1 MLLRSRANFSCM
13 KIRFILLAML
23 LGWSCNAWAQ
33 VSLRGKITD
42 AQGQAVE
49 GANVWLEGLKR
60 GTTSDRFG
68 GFSLPNLRTGTFQVV
83 ISYVGYQDLVE
94 TVKLESTHELA
105 FVLSE
110 KTYNMDALV
119 VKSTRSDR
127 KTPMTYANLNAE
139 QINKNNQGQDVPFI
153 LQWTPSAV
161 VTSDAGAGI
170 GYTGIRIRGTDATRI
185 NVTINGIPLNDSE
198 SQGVFWVNMPDFS
211 SSTNDVQIQRGVG
224 TSTNGAAA
232 FGATI
237 NLNTAKVRQDPYAEI
252 NGTVGS
258 FNTLRSNVQFG
269 TGQLKSGFSVDGR
282 LSKIT
287 SDGYIDRASS
297 DLNSYYLSAAWTG
310 KKQLLRLNVFSGH
323 EITYQAWNGVPAN
336 LINDPATRTYNSAG
350 TEKPGE
356 PYNNEVD
363 NYRQTHYQLI
373 FNRAIAPAWNL
384 NLALHYTRGLGFYE
398 QYKAGESF
406 SDYNLQAPNDSI
418 ETTDLVRQLWL
429 DNDFYGGVYALNY
442 NKGKVDFS
450 LGGGYN
456 VYDGRHYGKL
466 PWLQYSGDYVPGDK
480 YYQSTSLKKDFNV
493 YAKLN
498 YQLARSLY
506 AYADLQARSIH
517 YTLEGNDRQKR
528 DISLEDQLGFFN
540 PKFGLSYLPNS
551 RSTWYGSFAV
561 ANREP
566 NRDDYLSSLSS
577 APRPERLYD
586 TELGYKYTGKKGA
599 LELAFFHMYY
609 RDQLAITGQI
619 NDVGAPIKINIPQS
633 YRFGL
638 EINGGYQLNKALR
651 IQGNAA
657 FSRNKIVTFTE
668 YLDDYDADFN
678 WLGQKE
684 FVRKQS
690 DLALSPAVIA
700 GAELAYSP
708 FNEGSWAE
716 KQHLSIALLNRY
728 VGQQYIDNSGDKT
741 NVLKAYT
748 FSDLRIVYQRNGQ
761 VLKQFEFSLWV
772 NNLFNTLYS
781 SNAWSYRYL
790 YGGQGAVDQGLYP
803 MAGRNLLL
811 GVKVRF

>member
-1 MLLRSRANFSCM
+1 MGQHFFMKPNFLMLA
-13 KIRFILLAML
+13 LLCL
-23 LGWSCNAWAQ
+23 LSSNAWAQ

-42 AQGQAVE
+42 AIGQGLA

-68 GFSLPNLRTGTFQVV
+68 GFSLPNLSAGTYQLV

-94 TVKLESTHELA
+94 TVELNSSHELN

-110 KTYNMDALV
+110 KTYSMDALV

-127 KTPMTYANLNAE
+127 KTPMTYSNLNAE
-139 QINKNNQGQDVPFI
+139 QIGKNNQGQDVPFI

-161 VTSDAGAGI
+161 VTSDAGTGI

-185 NVTINGIPLNDSE
+185 NVTINGIPLNDAE
-198 SQGVFWVNMPDFS
+198 SQGTFWVNMPDFA

-224 TSTNGAAA
+224 TSTNGASA
-232 FGATI
+232 FGASI
-237 NLNTAKVRQDPYAEI
+237 NLNTAKVNQDAYAEL

-269 TGQLKSGFSVDGR
+269 TGLLKSGFSVDGR
-282 LSKIT
+282 LSKIS
-287 SDGYIDRASS
+287 SDGYIDRARS
-297 DLNSYYLSAAWTG
+297 DLSSYFVSAAWTG

-336 LINDPATRTYNSAG
+336 LINDRETRTYNSAG

-406 SDYNLQAPNDSI
+406 ADYNIQAPNDSI
-418 ETTDLVRQLWL
+418 RTTDLVRQLWL
-429 DNDFYGGVYALNY
+429 DNDFYGGVYALSY

-456 VYDGRHYGKL
+456 IYDGRHYGKL
-466 PWLQYSGDYVPGDK
+466 PWLQYSGDYVLGDK
-480 YYQSTSLKKDFNV
+480 FYQSTSLKKDFNA

-506 AYADLQARSIH
+506 AYVDLQVRSIH
-517 YTLEGNDRQKR
+517 YSLEGNDRQKR

-540 PKFGLSYLPNS
+540 PKFGFSYLPNS
-551 RSTWYGSFAV
+551 HSTWYTSFAV

-566 NRDDYLSSLSS
+566 NRDDYLSALSNF
-577 APRPERLYD
+577 PKPERLYD
-586 TELGYKYTGKKGA
+586 TELGYKYAGKKGA
-599 LELAFFHMYY
+599 LELALFHMYY
-609 RDQLAITGQI
+609 LDQLAVTGQI
-619 NDVGAPIKINIPQS
+619 NDVGAPIKINIPKS
-633 YRFGL
+633 YRLGL
-638 EINGGYQLNKALR
+638 ELSGAYQLNPMLR

-657 FSRNKIVTFTE
+657 FSRNKIVSFTE

-678 WLGQKE
+678 WLGQQQ
-684 FVRKQS
+684 FVRKQA
-690 DLALSPAVIA
+690 DLALSPNLIA
-700 GAELAYSP
+700 GAELAFSP
-708 FNEGSWAE
+708 FQRGNWAE
-716 KQHLSIALLNRY
+716 KQSLTLSLLTRY
-728 VGQQYIDNSGDKT
+728 VGQQFIDNSGDASNT
-741 NVLKAYT
+741 LKAYS
-748 FSDLRIVYQRNGQ
+748 FSDLRVVYQHKGQ
-761 VLKQFEFSLWV
+761 FLRQLELSLWV
-772 NNLFNTLYS
+772 NNLFDALYS
-781 SNAWSYRYL
+781 SNAWSYRYI
-790 YGGQGAVDQGLYP
+790 YAGQGAVDQGLYP
-803 MAGRNLLL
+803 MAGRNVMV
-811 GVKVRF
+811 GVKLRF

>member
-1 MLLRSRANFSCM
+1 MGQHFFMKPNFLMFALLC
-13 KIRFILLAML
+13 LL
-23 LGWSCNAWAQ
+23 SSSAWAQ

-42 AQGQAVE
+42 AAGQGLV

-68 GFSLPNLRTGTFQVV
+68 GFSLPNLSAGSYQLV

-94 TVKLESTHELA
+94 TVELNSTHELT

-110 KTYNMDALV
+110 KTYSMDALV

-127 KTPMTYANLNAE
+127 KTPMTYSNLNAE
-139 QINKNNQGQDVPFI
+139 QIGKNNQGQDVPFI

-161 VTSDAGAGI
+161 VTSDAGTGI

-198 SQGVFWVNMPDFS
+198 SQGVFWVNMPDFA

-232 FGATI
+232 FGASI
-237 NLNTAKVRQDPYAEI
+237 NLNTAKVNQDAYAEL

-269 TGQLKSGFSVDGR
+269 TGLLKSGFSVDGR
-282 LSKIT
+282 LSKIS

-297 DLNSYYLSAAWTG
+297 DLNSYFVSAAWTG
-310 KKQLLRLNVFSGH
+310 QKQLLRLNVFSGH

-336 LINDPATRTYNSAG
+336 LINDPATRTFNSAG

-356 PYNNEVD
+356 PYANEVD

-398 QYKAGESF
+398 QYKAKQSF
-406 SDYNLQAPNDSI
+406 SDYKLQAPSDSVQ
-418 ETTDLVRQLWL
+418 TTDLVRQLWL
-429 DNDFYGGVYALNY
+429 DNDFYGGVYALSY

-456 VYDGRHYGKL
+456 IYDGRHYGKL
-466 PWLQYSGDYVPGDK
+466 PWLQYSSDYVPGDK
-480 YYQSTSLKKDFNV
+480 FYQSSSLKKDFNA

-506 AYADLQARSIH
+506 AYADLQVRSIS
-517 YTLEGNDRQKR
+517 YSLEGNDRQKR
-528 DISLEDQLGFFN
+528 DISLEDNLGFFN
-540 PKFGLSYLPNS
+540 PKFGLSYLPNN
-551 RSTWYGSFAV
+551 RSTWYTSFAV

-566 NRDDYLSSLSS
+566 NRDDYLSALPN
-577 APRPERLYD
+577 APKPERLYD
-586 TELGYKYTGKKGA
+586 TELGYKYAGKKGA

-619 NDVGAPIKINIPQS
+619 NDVGAPIKINIPKS
-633 YRFGL
+633 YRLGL
-638 EINGGYQLNKALR
+638 ELSGGYQLNPMLR

-657 FSRNKIVTFTE
+657 FSRNKIVSFTE
-668 YLDDYDADFN
+668 FLDDYDADFN
-678 WLGQKE
+678 WLGQQQ
-684 FVRKQS
+684 FVREQA
-690 DLALSPAVIA
+690 DLALSPNLIA
-700 GAELAYSP
+700 GAELSFSP
-708 FNEGSWAE
+708 FQKGSWTE
-716 KQHLSIALLNRY
+716 KQNLTLSLLTRY
-728 VGQQYIDNSGDKT
+728 VGQQFIDNSGDISNK
-741 NVLKAYT
+741 LKAYS
-748 FSDLRIVYQRNGQ
+748 FSDLRVVYQHKGQ
-761 VLKQFEFSLWV
+761 LLKQLELSLWV
-772 NNLFNTLYS
+772 NNLFDALYS
-781 SNAWSYRYL
+781 SNAWSYRYIFA
-790 YGGQGAVDQGLYP
+790 GQGAVDQGLYP
-803 MAGRNLLL
+803 MAGRNVMV

>member
-1 MLLRSRANFSCM
+1 
-13 KIRFILLAML
+13 ML

-42 AQGQAVE
+42 AQGLAVE
-49 GANVWLEGLKR
+49 GANVWLEGLKL

-68 GFSLPNLRTGTFQVV
+68 GFSLTNLRTGTFQVV

-127 KTPMTYANLNAE
+127 KTPMTYTNLNAE

-323 EITYQAWNGVPAN
+323 EVTYQAWNGVPAN
-336 LINDPATRTYNSAG
+336 LINDPATRSYNSAG

-406 SDYNLQAPNDSI
+406 TDYNIQAPNDSI

-442 NKGKVDFS
+442 NKGKIDFS

-506 AYADLQARSIH
+506 AYADLQVRSIH

-551 RSTWYGSFAV
+551 HSTWYGSFAV

-566 NRDDYLSSLSS
+566 NRDDYLSALPNT
-577 APRPERLYD
+577 PRPERLYD

-684 FVRKQS
+684 FVREQS
-690 DLALSPAVIA
+690 DLALSPTVIA

-708 FNEGSWAE
+708 FNQGSWAE
-716 KQHLSIALLNRY
+716 KQHLSFALLNRY
-728 VGQQYIDNSGDKT
+728 VGQQFIDNSGDKT

-748 FSDLRIVYQRNGQ
+748 FSDLRIVYQRNGEF
-761 VLKQFEFSLWV
+761 LRQFELSLWV

-803 MAGRNLLL
+803 MAGRNLLV
-811 GVKVRF
+811 GVKVKF

>member
-1 MLLRSRANFSCM
+1 MLA
-13 KIRFILLAML
+13 LLCL
-23 LGWSCNAWAQ
+23 LSSSAWAQ

-42 AQGQAVE
+42 ATGQGLA

-68 GFSLPNLRTGTFQVV
+68 GFSLPNLTAGSYQLV

-94 TVKLESTHELA
+94 TVDLSSTQEMT

-110 KTYNMDALV
+110 KTYSMDALV

-127 KTPMTYANLNAE
+127 KTPMTYSNLNAE
-139 QINKNNQGQDVPFI
+139 QIGKNNQGQDVPFI

-161 VTSDAGAGI
+161 VTSDAGTGI

-185 NVTINGIPLNDSE
+185 NVTINGIPLNDAE
-198 SQGVFWVNMPDFS
+198 SQGTFWVNMPDFA

-232 FGATI
+232 FGASI
-237 NLNTAKVRQDPYAEI
+237 NLNTAKVNQEAYAEL

-258 FNTLRSNVQFG
+258 FNTLRNNVQFG
-269 TGQLKSGFSVDGR
+269 TGLLKSGFSVDGR
-282 LSKIT
+282 LSKIS
-287 SDGYIDRASS
+287 SDGYIDRARS
-297 DLNSYYLSAAWTG
+297 DLNSYFVSAAWTG
-310 KKQLLRLNVFSGH
+310 QKQLLRLNVFSGH

-336 LINDPATRTYNSAG
+336 LINDWKTRTFNSAG

-356 PYNNEVD
+356 PYDNEVD

-398 QYKAGESF
+398 QYKAKQSF
-406 SDYNLQAPNDSI
+406 ADYNIQAPSDSI
-418 ETTDLVRQLWL
+418 GSTDLVRQLWL
-429 DNDFYGGVYALNY
+429 DNDFYGGVYALSY

-456 VYDGRHYGKL
+456 IYDGRHYGKL

-506 AYADLQARSIH
+506 AYADLQVRSIS
-517 YTLEGNDRQKR
+517 YSLEGNDRQKR
-528 DISLEDQLGFFN
+528 DISLEDQMGFFN

-566 NRDDYLSSLSS
+566 NRDDYLSAL
-577 APRPERLYD
+577 PNNPKPERLYD
-586 TELGYKYTGKKGA
+586 TELGYKYAGKKGA

-609 RDQLAITGQI
+609 RDQLAVTGQI
-619 NDVGAPIKINIPQS
+619 NDVGAPIKINIPKS
-633 YRFGL
+633 YRLGL
-638 EINGGYQLNKALR
+638 ELSGGYQLNPMLR
-651 IQGNAA
+651 VQGNAA
-657 FSRNKIVTFTE
+657 VSRNKIVSFTE
-668 YLDDYDADFN
+668 FLDDYDADFN
-678 WLGQKE
+678 WLGQQQ
-684 FVRKQS
+684 FVREQA
-690 DLALSPAVIA
+690 DLALSPNVIA
-700 GAELAYSP
+700 GAELAFSP
-708 FNEGSWAE
+708 FQKGSWAE
-716 KQHLSIALLNRY
+716 KQSLTLSLLTRY
-728 VGQQYIDNSGDKT
+728 VGLQFIDNSGDASNT
-741 NVLKAYT
+741 LRAYS
-748 FSDLRIVYQRNGQ
+748 FSDLRVVYQHKGQ
-761 VLKQFEFSLWV
+761 LLRQLELSLWV
-772 NNLFNTLYS
+772 NNLFDAMYS
-781 SNAWSYRYL
+781 SNAWSYRYIFA
-790 YGGQGAVDQGLYP
+790 GQGAVDQGLYP
-803 MAGRNLLL
+803 MAGRNVMIGGKL
-811 GVKVRF
+811 RF

>member
-1 MLLRSRANFSCM
+1 MKSNFLMLA
-13 KIRFILLAML
+13 LLFL
-23 LGWSCNAWAQ
+23 LSSSAWAQ

-42 AQGQAVE
+42 ATGQGLA

-68 GFSLPNLRTGTFQVV
+68 GFSLPNLSAGTYQLV

-94 TVKLESTHELA
+94 TVELNSTHELN

-110 KTYNMDALV
+110 KTYSMDALV

-127 KTPMTYANLNAE
+127 KTPMTYSNLNAE
-139 QINKNNQGQDVPFI
+139 QIGKNNQGQDVPFI

-161 VTSDAGAGI
+161 VTSDAGTGI

-185 NVTINGIPLNDSE
+185 NVTINGIPLNDAE
-198 SQGVFWVNMPDFS
+198 SQGTFWVNMPDFA

-232 FGATI
+232 FGASI
-237 NLNTAKVRQDPYAEI
+237 NLNTAKVYQDAYAEL

-269 TGQLKSGFSVDGR
+269 TGLLKSGFSVDGR
-282 LSKIT
+282 LSKIS
-287 SDGYIDRASS
+287 SDGYIDRARS
-297 DLNSYYLSAAWTG
+297 DLSSYFVSAAWTG

-336 LINDPATRTYNSAG
+336 LINDRETRTYNSAG

-406 SDYNLQAPNDSI
+406 ADYNIQAPNDSI
-418 ETTDLVRQLWL
+418 RTTDLVRQLWL
-429 DNDFYGGVYALNY
+429 DNDFYGGVYALSY

-450 LGGGYN
+450 IGGGYN
-456 VYDGRHYGKL
+456 IYDGRHYGKL
-466 PWLQYSGDYVPGDK
+466 PWLQYSGDYVLGDK
-480 YYQSTSLKKDFNV
+480 FYQSTSLKKDFNV

-506 AYADLQARSIH
+506 AYADLQVRSIN

-540 PKFGLSYLPNS
+540 PKFGFSYLPNS
-551 RSTWYGSFAV
+551 HSTWYTSFAV

-566 NRDDYLSSLSS
+566 NRDDYLSALSNF
-577 APRPERLYD
+577 PEPERLYD
-586 TELGYKYTGKKGA
+586 TELGYKYAGKKGV
-599 LELAFFHMYY
+599 LELALFHMYY
-609 RDQLAITGQI
+609 RDQLAVTGQI
-619 NDVGAPIKINIPQS
+619 NDVGSPIKINVPKS
-633 YRFGL
+633 YRLGL
-638 EINGGYQLNKALR
+638 ELSGGYQLNPMLR
-651 IQGNAA
+651 VQGNAA
-657 FSRNKIVTFTE
+657 FSRNKIVSFTE

-678 WLGQKE
+678 WLGQQQ
-684 FVRKQS
+684 FVREQA
-690 DLALSPAVIA
+690 DLALSPNLIA
-700 GAELAYSP
+700 GAELAFSP
-708 FNEGSWAE
+708 FQRGSWAD
-716 KQHLSIALLNRY
+716 KQSLTLSLLTRY
-728 VGQQYIDNSGDKT
+728 VGQQFIDNSGDVSNT
-741 NVLKAYT
+741 LKAYS
-748 FSDLRIVYQRNGQ
+748 FSDLRVVYQHKGQ
-761 VLKQFEFSLWV
+761 FLRQLELSLWV
-772 NNLFNTLYS
+772 NNLFDAMYS
-781 SNAWSYRYL
+781 SNAWSYRYI
-790 YGGQGAVDQGLYP
+790 YAGQGAVDQGLYP
-803 MAGRNLLL
+803 MAGRNVMI
-811 GVKVRF
+811 GAKVRF

>member
-1 MLLRSRANFSCM
+1 MGQHFFMKPNFLMLA
-13 KIRFILLAML
+13 LLCL
-23 LGWSCNAWAQ
+23 LSSNAWAQ

-42 AQGQAVE
+42 AIGQGLA

-68 GFSLPNLRTGTFQVV
+68 GFSLPNLSAGTYQLV

-94 TVKLESTHELA
+94 TVELNSSHELN

-110 KTYNMDALV
+110 KTYSMDALV

-127 KTPMTYANLNAE
+127 KTPMTYSNLNAE
-139 QINKNNQGQDVPFI
+139 QIGKNNQGQDVPFI

-161 VTSDAGAGI
+161 VTSDAGTGI

-185 NVTINGIPLNDSE
+185 NVTINGIPLNDAE
-198 SQGVFWVNMPDFS
+198 SQGTFWVNMPDFA

-224 TSTNGAAA
+224 TSTNGASA
-232 FGATI
+232 FGASI
-237 NLNTAKVRQDPYAEI
+237 NLNTAKVNQDAYAEL

-269 TGQLKSGFSVDGR
+269 TGLLKSGFSVDGR
-282 LSKIT
+282 LSKIS
-287 SDGYIDRASS
+287 SDGYIDRARS
-297 DLNSYYLSAAWTG
+297 DLSSYFVSAAWTG

-336 LINDPATRTYNSAG
+336 LINDRETRTYNSAG

-406 SDYNLQAPNDSI
+406 ADYNIQAPNDSI
-418 ETTDLVRQLWL
+418 RTTDLVRQLWL
-429 DNDFYGGVYALNY
+429 DNDFYGGVYALSY

-456 VYDGRHYGKL
+456 IYDGRHYGKL
-466 PWLQYSGDYVPGDK
+466 PWLQYSGDYVLGDK
-480 YYQSTSLKKDFNV
+480 FYQSTSLKKDFNA

-506 AYADLQARSIH
+506 AYVDLQVRSIH
-517 YTLEGNDRQKR
+517 YSLEGNDRQKR

-540 PKFGLSYLPNS
+540 PKFGFSYLPNS
-551 RSTWYGSFAV
+551 HSTWYTSFAV

-566 NRDDYLSSLSS
+566 NRDDYLSALSNF
-577 APRPERLYD
+577 PKPERLYD
-586 TELGYKYTGKKGA
+586 TELGYKYAGKKGA
-599 LELAFFHMYY
+599 LELA
-609 RDQLAITGQI
+609 D
-619 NDVGAPIKINIPQS
+619 
-633 YRFGL
+633 
-638 EINGGYQLNKALR
+638 
-651 IQGNAA
+651 
-657 FSRNKIVTFTE
+657 
-668 YLDDYDADFN
+668 
-678 WLGQKE
+678 
-684 FVRKQS
+684 RKS
-690 DLALSPAVIA
+690 V
-700 GAELAYSP
+700 
-708 FNEGSWAE
+708 
-716 KQHLSIALLNRY
+716 
-728 VGQQYIDNSGDKT
+728 V
-741 NVLKAYT
+741 
-748 FSDLRIVYQRNGQ
+748 
-761 VLKQFEFSLWV
+761 
-772 NNLFNTLYS
+772 
-781 SNAWSYRYL
+781 
-790 YGGQGAVDQGLYP
+790 
-803 MAGRNLLL
+803 
-811 GVKVRF
+811 

>member
-1 MLLRSRANFSCM
+1 MLALFC
-13 KIRFILLAML
+13 LL
-23 LGWSCNAWAQ
+23 SSSAWAQ

-42 AQGQAVE
+42 AAGQGLT

-60 GTTSDRFG
+60 GTTTDRFG
-68 GFSLPNLRTGTFQVV
+68 GFSLPNLSAGIDQLV

-94 TVKLESTHELA
+94 TVELSSTHELT

-110 KTYNMDALV
+110 KTYSMDALV

-127 KTPMTYANLNAE
+127 KTPMTYSNLNAE
-139 QINKNNQGQDVPFI
+139 QIGKNNQGQDVPFI

-161 VTSDAGAGI
+161 VTSDAGTGI

-185 NVTINGIPLNDSE
+185 NVTINGIPLNDAE
-198 SQGVFWVNMPDFS
+198 SQGTFWVNMPDFA

-232 FGATI
+232 FGASI
-237 NLNTAKVRQDPYAEI
+237 NLNTAKVNQDAYAEL

-269 TGQLKSGFSVDGR
+269 TGLLKSGFSVDGR
-282 LSKIT
+282 LSKIS

-297 DLNSYYLSAAWTG
+297 DLSSYFVSAAWTG

-373 FNRAIAPAWNL
+373 FNRSIAPAWNL

-406 SDYNLQAPNDSI
+406 ADYNIQAPNDSI

-429 DNDFYGGVYALNY
+429 DNDFYGGVYSLNY

-456 VYDGRHYGKL
+456 IYDGRHYGKL

-480 YYQSTSLKKDFNV
+480 FYQSSSLKKDFNV

-506 AYADLQARSIH
+506 AYADLQVRSIH
-517 YTLEGNDRQKR
+517 YSLEGNDRQKR
-528 DISLEDQLGFFN
+528 DISLEDKLGFFN

-551 RSTWYGSFAV
+551 YSTWYASFAV

-566 NRDDYLSSLSS
+566 NRDDYLSALPNT
-577 APRPERLYD
+577 PRPERLYD
-586 TELGYKYTGKKGA
+586 TELGYKYAGKKGA

-619 NDVGAPIKINIPQS
+619 NDVGAPIKINIPKS
-633 YRFGL
+633 YRLGL
-638 EINGGYQLNKALR
+638 ELSGGYQLNPMLR
-651 IQGNAA
+651 VQGNAA
-657 FSRNKIVTFTE
+657 FSRNKIVSFTE

-678 WLGQKE
+678 WLGQQQ
-684 FVRKQS
+684 FVREQA
-690 DLALSPAVIA
+690 DLALSPNLIA
-700 GAELAYSP
+700 GAELAFSP
-708 FNEGSWAE
+708 FQKGSWAE
-716 KQHLSIALLNRY
+716 KQNLTLSLLTRY
-728 VGQQYIDNSGDKT
+728 VGQQFIDNSGDVSNT
-741 NVLKAYT
+741 LKAYS
-748 FSDLRIVYQRNGQ
+748 FSDLRVVYQHKGQ
-761 VLKQFEFSLWV
+761 FLKQLELSLWV
-772 NNLFNTLYS
+772 NNLFNAMYS
-781 SNAWSYRYL
+781 SNAWSYRYI
-790 YGGQGAVDQGLYP
+790 YAGQGAVDQGLYP
-803 MAGRNLLL
+803 MAERNVMV
-811 GVKVRF
+811 GGKVRF

>member
-1 MLLRSRANFSCM
+1 MLA
-13 KIRFILLAML
+13 LLCL
-23 LGWSCNAWAQ
+23 LSSSAWAQ

-42 AQGQAVE
+42 ATGQGLA

-60 GTTSDRFG
+60 GTTTDRFG
-68 GFSLPNLRTGTFQVV
+68 GFSLPNLTAGSYQLV

-94 TVKLESTHELA
+94 TVDLNSTQEMT

-110 KTYNMDALV
+110 KTYSMDALV

-127 KTPMTYANLNAE
+127 KTPMTYSNLNAE
-139 QINKNNQGQDVPFI
+139 QIGKNNQGQDVPFI

-161 VTSDAGAGI
+161 VTSDAGTGI

-198 SQGVFWVNMPDFS
+198 SQGVFWVNMPDFA

-232 FGATI
+232 FGASI
-237 NLNTAKVRQDPYAEI
+237 NLNTAKVNQEAYAEL

-269 TGQLKSGFSVDGR
+269 TGLLKSGFSIDGR
-282 LSKIT
+282 LSKIS
-287 SDGYIDRASS
+287 SDGYIDRARS
-297 DLNSYYLSAAWTG
+297 DLNSYFVSAAWTG
-310 KKQLLRLNVFSGH
+310 QKQLLRLNVFSGH

-336 LINDPATRTYNSAG
+336 LINDRKTRTFNSAG

-356 PYNNEVD
+356 PYDNEVD

-406 SDYNLQAPNDSI
+406 ADYNIQAPNDSI
-418 ETTDLVRQLWL
+418 GSTDLVRQLWL
-429 DNDFYGGVYALNY
+429 DNDFYGGVYALSY

-450 LGGGYN
+450 LGGGYSI
-456 VYDGRHYGKL
+456 YDGRHYGKL

-506 AYADLQARSIH
+506 AYADLQVRSIS
-517 YTLEGNDRQKR
+517 YSLEGNDRQKR

-566 NRDDYLSSLSS
+566 NRDDYLSALPN
-577 APRPERLYD
+577 APKPERLYD
-586 TELGYKYTGKKGA
+586 TELGYKYAGKKGA

-609 RDQLAITGQI
+609 RDQLAVTGQI
-619 NDVGAPIKINIPQS
+619 NDVGAPIKINIPKS
-633 YRFGL
+633 YRLGL
-638 EINGGYQLNKALR
+638 ELSGGYQLNPMLR
-651 IQGNAA
+651 VQGNVA
-657 FSRNKIVTFTE
+657 FSRNKIVSFTE
-668 YLDDYDADFN
+668 FLDDYDADFN
-678 WLGQKE
+678 WLGQQQ
-684 FVRKQS
+684 FVREQA
-690 DLALSPAVIA
+690 DLALSPNVIA
-700 GAELAYSP
+700 GAELAFSP
-708 FNEGSWAE
+708 FQRGTWAE
-716 KQHLSIALLNRY
+716 KQNLTLSLLTRY
-728 VGQQYIDNSGDKT
+728 VGQQFVDNSGDASNT
-741 NVLKAYT
+741 LKAYS
-748 FSDLRIVYQRNGQ
+748 FSDLRVVYQHKGQ
-761 VLKQFEFSLWV
+761 LLRQLELSLWV
-772 NNLFNTLYS
+772 NNLFDAMYS
-781 SNAWSYRYL
+781 SNAWSYRYI
-790 YGGQGAVDQGLYP
+790 YAGQGAVDQGLYP
-803 MAGRNLLL
+803 MAGRNVMIGGKL
-811 GVKVRF
+811 RF

>member
-1 MLLRSRANFSCM
+1 M
-13 KIRFILLAML
+13 KIKLSIAAAFLLL
-23 LGWSCNAWAQ
+23 SSSVWAQ
-33 VSLRGKITD
+33 VSLRGKISD
-42 AQGQAVE
+42 AAGQPLI

-68 GFSLPNLRTGTFQVV
+68 GFSLPDLAPGTFQLV

-94 TVKLESTHELA
+94 TVELNATHELA

-119 VKSTRSDR
+119 VKSTRADR
-127 KTPMTYANLNAE
+127 KTPMTYSNLNAE

-161 VTSDAGAGI
+161 VTSDAGTGI

-198 SQGVFWVNMPDFS
+198 SQGVFWVNMPDFA

-232 FGATI
+232 FGASI
-237 NLNTAKVRQDPYAEI
+237 NLNTAKVNQDAYAEV

-269 TGQLKSGFSVDGR
+269 TGLLKNGFSVDGR
-282 LSKIT
+282 LSKIS

-310 KKQLLRLNVFSGH
+310 KNQLLRLNVFSGH

-336 LINDPATRTYNSAG
+336 LALDWDTRTYNSAG

-356 PYNNEVD
+356 PYHNEVD

-373 FNRAIAPAWNL
+373 FNRALAKSWNL

-406 SDYNLQAPNDSI
+406 SDYDVLAPNDSI
-418 ETTDLVRQLWL
+418 QSTDLVRQLWL
-429 DNDFYGGVYALNY
+429 DNDFYGGVYALTY
-442 NKGKVDFS
+442 AKGKVDFS

-466 PWLQYSGDYVPGDK
+466 PWLQYSGDYAPGDK

-506 AYADLQARSIH
+506 AYGDLQVRAIN
-517 YTLEGNDRQKR
+517 YALEGNDRQKR
-528 DISLEDQLGFFN
+528 DISLEDQLSFFN

-551 RSTWYGSFAV
+551 RSTWYTSFAV

-566 NRDDYLSSLSS
+566 NRDDYLSALPN
-577 APRPERLYD
+577 APRPERLYN
-586 TELGYKYTGKKGA
+586 TEAGYKYAGKKGA
-599 LELAFFHMYY
+599 LELNIFHMYY
-609 RDQLAITGQI
+609 RDQLAVTGQI

-633 YRFGL
+633 YRLGVEL
-638 EINGGYQLNKALR
+638 SGGYQLSKTLR
-651 IQGNAA
+651 FQGNAA
-657 FSRNKIVTFTE
+657 LSRNKIVEFTE
-668 YLDDYDADFN
+668 FVDDYDTDFN

-684 FVRKQS
+684 FVRKLP
-690 DLALSPAVIA
+690 DLALSPVLIA
-700 GAELAYSP
+700 GAELAFSP
-708 FNEGSWAE
+708 FQKGTWAE
-716 KQHLSIALLNRY
+716 KQNLTLSLLSRY
-728 VGQQYIDNSGDKT
+728 VGQQYIDNSGDAS
-741 NVLKAYT
+741 NVLEAYT
-748 FSDLRIVYQRNGQ
+748 FSDLRIVYQHKGQ
-761 VLKQFEFSLWV
+761 FLRQLELSLWV
-772 NNLFNTLYS
+772 NNLFNAMYA

-790 YGGQGAVDQGLYP
+790 YEGQGAVDQGLYP
-803 MAGRNLLL
+803 MAGRNLML
-811 GVKVRF
+811 GGKVRF

>member
-1 MLLRSRANFSCM
+1 MLA
-13 KIRFILLAML
+13 LLCL
-23 LGWSCNAWAQ
+23 LSSSAWAQ

-42 AQGQAVE
+42 AAGQGLA

-60 GTTSDRFG
+60 GTTTDRFG
-68 GFSLPNLRTGTFQVV
+68 GFSLPNLTAGTYQLV

-94 TVKLESTHELA
+94 TVDLSSTQEMT

-110 KTYNMDALV
+110 KTYSMDALV

-127 KTPMTYANLNAE
+127 KTPMTYSNLNAE
-139 QINKNNQGQDVPFI
+139 QIGKNNQGQDIPFI

-161 VTSDAGAGI
+161 VTSDAGTGI

-185 NVTINGIPLNDSE
+185 NVTINGIPLNDAE
-198 SQGVFWVNMPDFS
+198 SQGTFWVNMPDFA

-232 FGATI
+232 FGASI
-237 NLNTAKVRQDPYAEI
+237 NLNTAKVNQDAYAEV

-269 TGQLKSGFSVDGR
+269 TGLLKSGFSVDGR
-282 LSKIT
+282 LSKIS

-297 DLNSYYLSAAWTG
+297 DLNSYFVSAAWTG
-310 KKQLLRLNVFSGH
+310 QKQLLRLNVFSGH

-356 PYNNEVD
+356 PYHNEVD

-373 FNRAIAPAWNL
+373 FNRGIAPAWNL

-406 SDYNLQAPNDSI
+406 ADYNLQAPNDSI

-429 DNDFYGGVYALNY
+429 DNDFYGGVYALTY

-456 VYDGRHYGKL
+456 IYDGRHYGKL
-466 PWLQYSGDYVPGDK
+466 PWLQFSGDYVPGDK
-480 YYQSTSLKKDFNV
+480 FYQSTSLKKDFNV

-506 AYADLQARSIH
+506 AYADLQVRTIN

-528 DISLEDQLGFFN
+528 DISLEDNLSFFN

-566 NRDDYLSSLSS
+566 NRDDYLSALPNT
-577 APRPERLYD
+577 PRPERLYD
-586 TELGYKYTGKKGA
+586 TELGYKYAGKKGA

-619 NDVGAPIKINIPQS
+619 NDVGAPIKINIPKS
-633 YRFGL
+633 YRLGL
-638 EINGGYQLNKALR
+638 ELSGGYQLNAMLR
-651 IQGNAA
+651 VQGNAA
-657 FSRNKIVTFTE
+657 FSRNKIVSFTE
-668 YLDDYDADFN
+668 FLDDYDADFN
-678 WLGQKE
+678 WLGQQQ
-684 FVRKQS
+684 FVRKQA
-690 DLALSPAVIA
+690 DLALSPNLIA
-700 GAELAYSP
+700 GAELAFSP
-708 FNEGSWAE
+708 FQKGTWTE
-716 KQHLSIALLNRY
+716 KQSLTLSLLTRY
-728 VGQQYIDNSGDKT
+728 VGQQFIDNSGDVNNT
-741 NVLKAYT
+741 LKAYS
-748 FSDLRIVYQRNGQ
+748 FSDLRVVYQHKGQ
-761 VLKQFEFSLWV
+761 LLRQLELSLWV
-772 NNLFNTLYS
+772 NNLFNAMYS
-781 SNAWSYRYL
+781 SNAWSYRYI
-790 YGGQGAVDQGLYP
+790 YAGQGAVDQGLYP
-803 MAGRNLLL
+803 MAGRNVML
-811 GVKVRF
+811 GARFRF